1 MTKNKKL
8 SEEQKSQIESTAKET
23 VTIRKANIKQVR
35 PLLEGVSPLVQNAF
49 PKKIEEELAEKHQA
63 GGTSRSKKGNREAKN
78 FGELFKNAMHVGIDG
93 RHGIPCAAF
102 RAACIDACRLVDMKM
117 TNAKMS
123 LFCVEDTIDQASMEG
138 LVCITKG
145 EPQMHRNIVR
155 LPNGNPDVRI
165 RALWLPGWQVQPT
178 FEFDADQFTVSDV
191 YNLLERAGL
200 QVGIGEGRPFSKN
213 SFGMGWGRFKIVS

>member
-8 SEEQKSQIESTAKET
+8 TTPELDTINQVAKEKI
-23 VTIRKANIKQVR
+23 TIKKANLKQVR
-35 PLLEGVSPLVQNAF
+35 PQLEGIAPLVQNAF
-49 PKKIEEELAEKHQA
+49 SKKIEEEMAQKHQT
-63 GGTSRSKKGNREAKN
+63 GETGRSKKTAKEAKN
-78 FGELFKNAMHVGIDG
+78 FKALFEQASHTGIDG
-93 RHGIPCAAF
+93 KHGVPCAAF

-123 LFCVEDTIDQASMEG
+123 LFCVEDTIDRDTMEG
-138 LVCITKG
+138 LVHLVGT
-145 EPQMHRNIVR
+145 PQMHRSVVR
-155 LPNGNPDVRI
+155 LPNGMPDIRI
-165 RALWLPGWQVQPT
+165 RALWLPGWKIQPT
-178 FEFDADQFTVSDV
+178 FEFDADQFSVSDI